1 MHCCTS
7 WRAGRLA
14 ATPRE
19 PRTRKRK
26 PHVETAAEQTAY
38 FKAQR
43 PGLAQALLLHA
54 LLVSNM
60 HAVELEAVRASRQR
74 ALEEGATM
82 HHPCFK
88 HGRQPAAAAPDP
100 DAVASTE
107 PGAAERAAATAAT
120 AAPMPAV
127 PAASAAAEDA
137 GRVPVQVQPPPPL
150 QPQHAQ
156 PPQPPR
162 EQPSPLRSL
171 PRRLPGVGEAVRC
184 ITLAG
189 DFVLRVHEYH
199 CDTCEQTFK
208 PLATLAGCFPVCLT
222 PPAGQVVWIEIRLL
236 NVQKHLTS
244 RGATFSGAQ
253 NIRLRACHAA
263 DVLPLQHFAM
273 RCSRC

>member
-1 MHCCTS
+1 
-7 WRAGRLA
+7 
-14 ATPRE
+14 
-19 PRTRKRK
+19 
-26 PHVETAAEQTAY
+26 
-38 FKAQR
+38 
-43 PGLAQALLLHA
+43 
-54 LLVSNM
+54 
-60 HAVELEAVRASRQR
+60 
-74 ALEEGATM
+74 
-82 HHPCFK
+82 
-88 HGRQPAAAAPDP
+88 
-100 DAVASTE
+100 
-107 PGAAERAAATAAT
+107 
-120 AAPMPAV
+120 MPAV

-263 DVLPLQHFAM
+263 DVLPLQHFALIPKQTDGSSCGVFVLESARYLVRVRPWKRMHTM
-273 RCSRC
+273 RACTRLPVR